1 MQEAI
6 LYLIEKDTVFKG
18 LHQQYGKFFIP
29 SRPAGFVTL
38 CKLILEQQVSID
50 SAKATYLKIENF
62 LDEVTPESIINC
74 SDEDLRGCGV
84 SRQKSLYLKTLANAV
99 QGELDLESFT
109 AKTADEVRNELIKIK
124 GIGHWTIDVYLMFAL
139 QSPDIIP
146 LGDIAVVNTIKELYD
161 VHSKEEMEQL
171 SANWKPY
178 RTMATFILWHHYLQ
192 KRNRKPFCLNKSF
205 YCFWMK
211 FWFTTIKQNSRQS
224 ALTALNLKP
233 V

>member
-6 LYLIEKDTVFKG
+6 TFLVEKDAVFKS
-18 LHQQYGKFFIP
+18 LHQQYGEFFIP
-29 SRPAGFVTL
+29 SRPPGFVTL

-62 LDEVTPESIINC
+62 LGEVTPATIINC
-74 SDEDLRGCGV
+74 SDEALRNCGV
-84 SRQKSLYLKTLANAV
+84 SRQKSLYLKTLAQAV
-99 QGELDLESFT
+99 SEELDLESFN
-109 AKTADEVRNELIKIK
+109 AKTADEVRNELIKLK

-161 VHSKEEMEQL
+161 VHTKEEMEQL

-192 KRNRKPFCLNKSF
+192 KRNRKPF
-205 YCFWMK
+205 
-211 FWFTTIKQNSRQS
+211 
-224 ALTALNLKP
+224 